1 MIIATVEPWVEAPLR
16 RFVEDARARLALL
29 LHPSGQVVAQAGFTR
44 AVDVMTACALAAAIF
59 ATSAELGRQVDGH
72 PFRGLHHSGE
82 GKQLF
87 LASADTPR
95 GAYICLT
102 VFDQESSLGLVR
114 MFFADLCRELATA
127 SPQAPAVSTP
137 TLSADFEVELNANLA
152 VLFGGEPGRGKRE
165 AGNVAALKSLGH
177 HVM

>member
-44 AVDVMTACALAAAIF
+44 AVDVMTACALAAAVF
-59 ATSAELGRQVDGH
+59 ATAAELGRQVDGQ
-72 PFRGLHHSGE
+72 PFRGLHHAGE

-87 LASADTPR
+87 LASADTAR

-127 SPQAPAVSTP
+127 SPAVPVSGAP
-137 TLSADFEVELNANLA
+137 TLAANFEVELNENLA
-152 VLFGGEPGRGKRE
+152 ALFSGSGKRE
-165 AGNVAALKSLGH
+165 AGSGERSDRLVTRFVN
-177 HVM
+177 